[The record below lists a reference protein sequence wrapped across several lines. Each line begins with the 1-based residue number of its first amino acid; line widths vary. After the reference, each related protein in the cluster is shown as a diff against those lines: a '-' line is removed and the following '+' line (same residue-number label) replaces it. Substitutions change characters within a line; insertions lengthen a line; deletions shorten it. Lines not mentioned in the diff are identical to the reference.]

1 MPGGG
6 VLHEGRLRMSGQNEY
21 ELDVSGSEERRIGG
35 LQPVGQQEAGAARP
49 RVWGLIAWAAGAVAV
64 GAVLA
69 VPVMMLAQLVA
80 LGRVS
85 GDWTSDEYGLF
96 AWIAYTA
103 LAVLPITLPGVFNI
117 VATVVFAV
125 LARGKRGILWVQGW
139 VWALS
144 GVAVLPAVVLGL
156 VGPEAAV
163 LGGNF
168 TFVLMSANAVG
179 WVVMVAVW
187 GVVQRNRLKK
197 QGIQAMSGAGAAAR
211 V

>member
-1 MPGGG
+1 
-6 VLHEGRLRMSGQNEY
+6 MSGQNEFGF
-21 ELDVSGSEERRIGG
+21 DVSGSDGRFTGRVPAVA
-35 LQPVGQQEAGAARP
+35 QSEASVAPP

-69 VPVMMLAQLVA
+69 VPVMMLAQLVS

-85 GDWTSDEYGLF
+85 GDWTSDEYALF

-103 LAVLPITLPGVFNI
+103 LALLPISLPGVFN
-117 VATVVFAV
+117 VVMTVVFAV

-156 VGPEAAV
+156 AGPEAAV

-168 TFVLMSANAVG
+168 TFVLMSSNAVG
-179 WVVMVAVW
+179 WAVMVAVW
-187 GVVQRNRLKK
+187 GVVQRRRQRT
-197 QGIQAMSGAGAAAR
+197 QGAQAMSGAGAAAR

>member
-1 MPGGG
+1 
-6 VLHEGRLRMSGQNEY
+6 MSGQNEFGFD
-21 ELDVSGSEERRIGG
+21 LSGPDGRFVGG
-35 LQPVGQQEAGAARP
+35 VPPVGQQEAGVARP

-103 LAVLPITLPGVFNI
+103 LAVLPIALPGVFNI
-117 VATVVFAV
+117 VATVVFVV
-125 LARGKRGILWVQGW
+125 LARGRRGILWVQGW
-139 VWALS
+139 VWAFS

-163 LGGNF
+163 LEGNF

-197 QGIQAMSGAGAAAR
+197 QGIQAMGGAEAAAR

>member
-1 MPGGG
+1 
-6 VLHEGRLRMSGQNEY
+6 MSGQNEFGF
-21 ELDVSGSEERRIGG
+21 DVSGSNGRVAGG
-35 LQPVGQQEAGAARP
+35 VQPVNHQEAGVARP
-49 RVWGLIAWAAGAVAV
+49 RAWGLIAWAAGAVAV

-69 VPVMMLAQLVA
+69 VPVMMLAQLVS

-103 LAVLPITLPGVFNI
+103 LAVLPIALPGVFNI
-117 VATVVFAV
+117 VATVVFVV
-125 LARGKRGILWVQGW
+125 LARGRRGILWVQGW
-139 VWALS
+139 VWGLS

-179 WVVMVAVW
+179 WAVMVAVW
-187 GVVQRNRLKK
+187 GVAQRSRLKK
-197 QGIQAMSGAGAAAR
+197 PGGPAMSGAGAAAR

>member
-1 MPGGG
+1 
-6 VLHEGRLRMSGQNEY
+6 
-21 ELDVSGSEERRIGG
+21 
-35 LQPVGQQEAGAARP
+35 
-49 RVWGLIAWAAGAVAV
+49 LIAWAAGAVAV
-64 GAVLA
+64 GAVFA

-103 LAVLPITLPGVFNI
+103 LAVLPIALPGVFNI
-117 VATVVFAV
+117 VATVVFVV
-125 LARGKRGILWVQGW
+125 LARGKRGILSVQGW

-144 GVAVLPAVVLGL
+144 GVAVLPALVLGL
-156 VGPEAAV
+156 LGPEAAV

-168 TFVLMSANAVG
+168 TFVLMGANAVG
-179 WVVMVAVW
+179 WALMVAVW
-187 GVVQRNRLKK
+187 GVVQRSRLKR
-197 QGIQAMSGAGAAAR
+197 QGGHAMSGAGAAAR

>member
-1 MPGGG
+1 M
-6 VLHEGRLRMSGQNEY
+6 
-21 ELDVSGSEERRIGG
+21 
-35 LQPVGQQEAGAARP
+35 ARP
-49 RVWGLIAWAAGAVAV
+49 RVWGLIGWAAGSVSV

-69 VPVMMLAQLVA
+69 VPVMMLAQFVA

-103 LAVLPITLPGVFNI
+103 LAVLPIGLPGVFNI

-125 LARGKRGILWVQGW
+125 LARGRRGILWVQGW
-139 VWALS
+139 VLALS

-156 VGPEAAV
+156 FGPEAGV

-179 WVVMVAVW
+179 WAVMVAVW
-187 GVVQRNRLKK
+187 GVVQRRRQKT
-197 QGIQAMSGAGAAAR
+197 QGLQAMAGGAGAAAR

>member
-1 MPGGG
+1 
-6 VLHEGRLRMSGQNEY
+6 MSGQNDFES
-21 ELDVSGSEERRIGG
+21 DVSGSHGRFTGDVDVPPVR
-35 LQPVGQQEAGAARP
+35 QPEAGAARP

-64 GAVLA
+64 GAVFA

-103 LAVLPITLPGVFNI
+103 LAVLPIALPGVFNI
-117 VATVVFAV
+117 VATVVFVV
-125 LARGKRGILWVQGW
+125 LARGKRGILSVQGW

-144 GVAVLPAVVLGL
+144 GVAVLPALVLGL
-156 VGPEAAV
+156 LGPEAAV

-168 TFVLMSANAVG
+168 TFVLMGANAVG
-179 WVVMVAVW
+179 WALMVAVW
-187 GVVQRNRLKK
+187 GVVQRSRLKR
-197 QGIQAMSGAGAAAR
+197 QGGHAMSGAGAAAR

>member
-1 MPGGG
+1 MT
-6 VLHEGRLRMSGQNEY
+6 GQNEFGF
-21 ELDVSGSEERRIGG
+21 DVSGSDGRFAGG
-35 LQPVGQQEAGAARP
+35 VHPVNQQEAGVARP

-64 GAVLA
+64 GAVFA

-96 AWIAYTA
+96 AWIAYTT
-103 LAVLPITLPGVFNI
+103 LAVLPIALPGVFNI
-117 VATVVFAV
+117 VATVVFIV
-125 LARGKRGILWVQGW
+125 LARGRRGILWVQGW

-144 GVAVLPAVVLGL
+144 GVAVLPAAVLGL
-156 VGPEAAV
+156 AGPEAAV

-168 TFVLMSANAVG
+168 TYVLMSANAVG
-179 WVVMVAVW
+179 WVAVVAVW
-187 GVVQRNRLKK
+187 GVVQRNRLKQ
-197 QGIQAMSGAGAAAR
+197 QGGQAMRGAGAAAR

>member
-1 MPGGG
+1 
-6 VLHEGRLRMSGQNEY
+6 MSGQNEY
-21 ELDVSGSEERRIGG
+21 GLDVSGSEERRITGV
-35 LQPVGQQEAGAARP
+35 QPMGQQEDGAARP
-49 RVWGLIAWAAGAVAV
+49 HVWGLIAWAAGAVAV

-69 VPVMMLAQLVA
+69 VPEMMLAQLVA

-85 GDWTSDEYGLF
+85 GDWSSDEYGLF
-96 AWIAYTA
+96 AWIAYTT
-103 LAVLPITLPGVFNI
+103 LAVLPIALPGVFNI
-117 VATVVFAV
+117 VATVVFVV
-125 LARGKRGILWVQGW
+125 LARGKRGMLWVQGW

-163 LGGNF
+163 FGGNF

-179 WVVMVAVW
+179 WGVMVAVW

-197 QGIQAMSGAGAAAR
+197 QGAQVMSGGAGAAAR

>member
-1 MPGGG
+1 MT
-6 VLHEGRLRMSGQNEY
+6 ENNRS
-21 ELDVSGSEERRIGG
+21 DSGSDS
-35 LQPVGQQEAGAARP
+35 AGADAIDDGELAARRGNLVARP

-69 VPVMMLAQLVA
+69 VPVMMLAQMVA

-103 LAVLPITLPGVFNI
+103 LAVLPIALPGVFNI
-117 VATVVFAV
+117 VATVVFVV
-125 LARGKRGILWVQGW
+125 LARGRRGILWVQGW

-156 VGPEAAV
+156 VGSEAAV

-179 WVVMVAVW
+179 WVLMVAVW
-187 GVVQRNRLKK
+187 GVVQRSRLKK
-197 QGIQAMSGAGAAAR
+197 ERAQAMLGAGAAAR

>member
-1 MPGGG
+1 
-6 VLHEGRLRMSGQNEY
+6 MSGQNEIGF
-21 ELDVSGSEERRIGG
+21 DVSGSNGRVAGG
-35 LQPVGQQEAGAARP
+35 VQPVSQQEAGAARP
-49 RVWGLIAWAAGAVAV
+49 RLWGLIAWAAGAVAV

-69 VPVMMLAQLVA
+69 VPVMMLAQMVT

-103 LAVLPITLPGVFNI
+103 LAVLPIALPGVFNI
-117 VATVVFAV
+117 VATVVFVV

-197 QGIQAMSGAGAAAR
+197 QDAHAMSGAEAAAR

>member
-1 MPGGG
+1 
-6 VLHEGRLRMSGQNEY
+6 MSGQNEFGI
-21 ELDVSGSEERRIGG
+21 ESNGSDRRFAGG
-35 LQPVGQQEAGAARP
+35 VPAVREAEAGAARP

-69 VPVMMLAQLVA
+69 VPVMMLAQMVT

-96 AWIAYTA
+96 AWIAYTT
-103 LAVLPITLPGVFNI
+103 LAVLPIALPGVFNI
-117 VATVVFAV
+117 VATVVFVV

-144 GVAVLPAVVLGL
+144 GVALLPAVVLGL

-187 GVVQRNRLKK
+187 GAVQRNRLKE
-197 QGIQAMSGAGAAAR
+197 QSAQAMSGAGAAAR

>member
-1 MPGGG
+1 
-6 VLHEGRLRMSGQNEY
+6 MSGQNEIGF
-21 ELDVSGSEERRIGG
+21 DAGGSEGRVAEGA
-35 LQPVGQQEAGAARP
+35 QPVGQQDAGAARP
-49 RVWGLIAWAAGAVAV
+49 RVWGLIAWAAGAVAA

-69 VPVMMLAQLVA
+69 VPVMMLAQLVS

-85 GDWTSDEYGLF
+85 GDWTSDEYALF

-103 LAVLPITLPGVFNI
+103 LAVLPISLPGVFNVI
-117 VATVVFAV
+117 MTVVFAV

-144 GVAVLPAVVLGL
+144 GVAVLPAVVLCL

-197 QGIQAMSGAGAAAR
+197 QGAQTMSGVGAAAR

>member
-21 ELDVSGSEERRIGG
+21 ELDVSGSKERRIGG

-49 RVWGLIAWAAGAVAV
+49 RLWGLIAWAAGAVAV

-103 LAVLPITLPGVFNI
+103 LAVLPIALPGVFNI
-117 VATVVFAV
+117 VATVVFVV

>member
-1 MPGGG
+1 VG
-6 VLHEGRLRMSGQNEY
+6 EQN
-21 ELDVSGSEERRIGG
+21 DIVSSNSEARFSA
-35 LQPVGQQEAGAARP
+35 EAPLNDNQAEAARP
-49 RVWGLIAWAAGAVAV
+49 QVWWLIAWAAGAVAV

-85 GDWTSDEYGLF
+85 GDWASDEYGLF
-96 AWIAYTA
+96 AWIAYAA
-103 LAVLPITLPGVFNI
+103 LAVLPIALPGVFNI
-117 VATVVFAV
+117 VATVVFV
-125 LARGKRGILWVQGW
+125 LLARGKRGILWVQGW

-144 GVAVLPAVVLGL
+144 GVAVLPAVVLCL

-197 QGIQAMSGAGAAAR
+197 QGAQTMSGVGAAAR